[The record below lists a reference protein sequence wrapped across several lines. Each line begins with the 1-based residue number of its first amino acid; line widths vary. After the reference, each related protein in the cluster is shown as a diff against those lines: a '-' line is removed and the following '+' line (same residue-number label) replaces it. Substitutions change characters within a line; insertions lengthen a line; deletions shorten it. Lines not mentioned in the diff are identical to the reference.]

1 MRRANV
7 SNRIL
12 AQTIERANTE
22 RAAVGL
28 PPIQDGVTNHSLRR
42 TFASL
47 LYEAGASPTY
57 VMSQMG
63 HSSSSL
69 ALEVYARKMQRARDT
84 GARMD
89 ALLRGGEWAPMS
101 TSAQPTDP
109 TFPAAQTKTPP
120 ERGFSELRD

>member
-1 MRRANV
+1 
-7 SNRIL
+7 
-12 AQTIERANTE
+12 
-22 RAAVGL
+22 
-28 PPIQDGVTNHSLRR
+28 
-42 TFASL
+42 
-47 LYEAGASPTY
+47 
-57 VMSQMG
+57 MSQMG
-63 HSSSSL
+63 RSSSSL